1 MKLIKLVFMD
11 FAPAVAT
18 GIAGIAAIVMIFM
31 QLPAQVALVIILVIP
46 IGTSIVLRQI
56 ATQRGIFQT
65 LGETPGLFQ
74 DMLRGVVR

>member
-1 MKLIKLVFMD
+1 M
-11 FAPAVAT
+11 
-18 GIAGIAAIVMIFM
+18 
-31 QLPAQVALVIILVIP
+31 IILVIP
-46 IGTSIVLRQI
+46 IGTAIVLRQI